1 MLMLS
6 HLLGVVGLI
15 CGESLLVAASAIGL
29 RTGLDLDNMGLAL
42 SSTRT
47 TCTVDDD

>member
-6 HLLGVVGLI
+6 HLLGVVGFI
-15 CGESLLVAASAIGL
+15 CGESLLVASAIGL
-29 RTGLDLDNMGLAL
+29 RTGLDLDDMGLAL

-47 TCTVDDD
+47 TCTDDDD